1 MTPPVPARSEVWI
14 ADQVRE
20 APAELRRQVLRDS
33 AAITETDPLP
43 DALAGAGWSALGRAL
58 ARPSDRSVALD
69 LLTADALITLALL
82 AQAEE
87 HPEDLGQFAERL
99 VAVHSARA

>member
-1 MTPPVPARSEVWI
+1 VTPARSEAWI
-14 ADQVRE
+14 ADHVQE
-20 APAELRRQVLRDS
+20 APAELRQQVLRDTE
-33 AAITETDPLP
+33 AITEADPLP
-43 DALAGAGWSALGRAL
+43 EALAGAGRSALGRAL

-87 HPEDLGQFAERL
+87 HPEDLGHLAERL
-99 VAVHSARA
+99 VAIHSAQA

>member
-1 MTPPVPARSEVWI
+1 VTSARSGAWI
-14 ADQVRE
+14 AKHVRE
-20 APAELRRQVLRDS
+20 APAELRSQVLRDTE
-33 AAITETDPLP
+33 AITEAEPLP
-43 DALAGAGWSALGRAL
+43 EALAEAGWSVLGRAL

-87 HPEDLGQFAERL
+87 RPEHLGRFAERL
-99 VAVHSARA
+99 VAVHSAQA

>member
-1 MTPPVPARSEVWI
+1 MTPARSGGGAWI
-14 ADQVRE
+14 ADNVRE
-20 APAELRRQVLRDS
+20 APAELRLQVLRDTE
-33 AAITETDPLP
+33 AITEVDPLP
-43 DALAGAGWSALGRAL
+43 EALAGAGWSALGRAL

-87 HPEDLGQFAERL
+87 RPEHLGHFAERL
-99 VAVHSARA
+99 VAIHLAQA